1 MPATYVLSPLPPLTS
16 SSKSRAV
23 FSFRGML
30 AIGTREKSRLI
41 KNKNRAEIVVQAL
54 GNYTD
59 LRHLHLFP
67 LRIYFPFNSPSAGY
81 NDLKRIY
88 TWHSRYAE
96 SLRRDRRWRSVCC
109 ATQLSSIDWKK
120 KKLLSEE
127 KGSSRRGPG
136 SRVNLVLLQS
146 KFPPSQ
152 RGRLINA
159 NSLTARTKY
168 PRHNNCTRRLTLPRH
183 AHPW

>member
-1 MPATYVLSPLPPLTS
+1 MPAVTTSSGYIPGTVDTQSRYEETDVDEASVVQHNSPLS
-16 SSKSRAV
+16 
-23 FSFRGML
+23 
-30 AIGTREKSRLI
+30 IG
-41 KNKNRAEIVVQAL
+41 
-54 GNYTD
+54 
-59 LRHLHLFP
+59 
-67 LRIYFPFNSPSAGY
+67 
-81 NDLKRIY
+81 
-88 TWHSRYAE
+88 
-96 SLRRDRRWRSVCC
+96 
-109 ATQLSSIDWKK
+109 K